1 MPQNALAPTP
11 VNALDLAVQKHFGL
25 QPNQD
30 RLSLLPRYSR
40 DTGWVAPDIL
50 YQAAR
55 GFVAPGVAL
64 QGNPLTVEDALNTAG
79 AAMGGSMFGSAPK
92 NSLRMMIGRNAK
104 TWNKATNDVAQQME
118 KKGFTPEQIWEKTGN
133 FRGPGGEWRQEIS
146 DAAAKFRTN
155 FNASAASKAN
165 NYKEG
170 IEGPIGGMLTH
181 KELYEAYPE
190 LLRTDRMTLT
200 KLPDWIPESIESGV
214 HKRTFGGAGKTEV
227 RAKTEPAA
235 LDTTMHELQHA
246 IQSLEKFPSGGSAS
260 MFGFDDA
267 AFNKYRL
274 LAGEAEARA
283 TAARRNLT
291 DAERRA
297 LYPYLS
303 YDVPVNQLIIRK

>member
-1 MPQNALAPTP
+1 
-11 VNALDLAVQKHFGL
+11 VQQQFGL
-25 QPNQD
+25 LPNQD
-30 RLSLLPRYSR
+30 RLSILPRYSR
-40 DTGWVAPDIL
+40 ATGWVAPEML

-55 GFVAPGVAL
+55 GFVAPSVAA

-79 AAMGGSMFGSAPK
+79 AAMGGGMFGSAPK

-104 TWNKATNDVAQQME
+104 TWNKATNEAAQQME
-118 KKGFTPEQIWEKTGN
+118 KQGATAEQIWAKTGN

-155 FNASAASKAN
+155 FDASAASKAN
-165 NYKEG
+165 DYKEG

-181 KELYEAYPE
+181 KALYEAYPE
-190 LLRTDRMTLT
+190 LLRTDRMKLT
-200 KLPDWIPESIESGV
+200 KLPDWLPASIESGV
-214 HKRTFGGAGKTEV
+214 HKRTFGGSGMTEV
-227 RAKTEPAA
+227 KAKTEPAA

-246 IQSLEKFPSGGSAS
+246 IQSLERFPSGGSAS
-260 MFGFDDA
+260 MFGFDDE

-297 LYPYLS
+297 LFPYLS
-303 YDVPVNQLIIRK
+303 YDVPVNKLIIRK